1 MNKIIKMVNNGQI
14 TFININAIWYIIY
27 DDLSP
32 DTIRIVI
39 DKDEFFHIKWRNNPE
54 KVKEAL
60 DRIEKFLLDDTTML
74 EVRNDWL

>member
-14 TFININAIWYIIY
+14 TFININAIWYILY
-27 DDLSP
+27 DSLSS
-32 DTIRIVI
+32 DTILIVL

-54 KVKEAL
+54 KVKEEL

-74 EVRNDWL
+74 EVRND